1 MSKTAVS
8 SLFFAITLLFTL
20 PACNAQ
26 AVKMSKSGICHA
38 PDSAHYQRTTNFT
51 AYANLPNCL
60 DAGGRLPKG
69 YAQTNTQMTPNSNEY
84 NRDDWAHWLDEDND
98 CQDTRAEVL
107 IAQSQAQVSFND
119 PKQCRVTTGAWAD
132 PYSGKLFTNDDD
144 LDIDH
149 IVPLK
154 FASEHGGAHWSHSEK
169 ARFANDMDNLLA
181 VDNSLNRSKGA
192 KGPTEWMPPKHEYRC
207 EYLARFNAVMNK
219 YRLSYTAQ
227 EQRTLTKMTSA
238 CS

>member
-1 MSKTAVS
+1 MSQTAVTTT
-8 SLFFAITLLFTL
+8 LFAIILLFTL
-20 PACNAQ
+20 PACQ
-26 AVKMSKSGICHA
+26 AKTVKMSKSGICHT
-38 PDSAHYQRTTNFT
+38 PDSAHYQRTTSFT
-51 AYANLPNCL
+51 AYTDLSSCL

-69 YAQTNTQMTPNSNEY
+69 YAQDNSDTQASGEY

-119 PKQCRVTTGAWAD
+119 QKQCRVTSGAWAD

-154 FASEHGGAHWSHSEK
+154 FASEHGGAHWSRSEK
-169 ARFANDMDNLLA
+169 ARFANDLDNLLA
-181 VDNSLNRSKGA
+181 VDDSLNRSKGA

-207 EYLARFNAVMNK
+207 EYLKRFNAVMTK

-227 EQRTLTKMTSA
+227 EQRTLTKMRSA